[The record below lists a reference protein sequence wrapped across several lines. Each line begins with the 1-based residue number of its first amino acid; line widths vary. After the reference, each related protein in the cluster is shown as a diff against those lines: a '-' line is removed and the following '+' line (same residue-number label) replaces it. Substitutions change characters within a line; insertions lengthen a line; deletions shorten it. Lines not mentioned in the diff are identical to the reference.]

1 MKINHRT
8 IGKYSG
14 PVIYGTEVVEPL
26 TALQGHAGRAF
37 WLTGQVETG
46 NRLGSVMMADGTGF
60 TIGIDQHI
68 AVYPRELA
76 AEDFN
81 AEDDQGGAWA
91 LLAALE
97 VAHAPVRML
106 WEAFEQRG
114 WYVAPDGTLRW
125 ISGGKHKVKNR
136 LLHHKGGDLVHG
148 AVIRDAVT
156 PKGGRVVKVCQKEQ
170 AREWAAMLHEL
181 TSAPSSRS
189 VQVDFG
195 IKHLCHRVR
204 TRKLRLA
211 EHRRRVTFQQAVYG
225 SDHDVS
231 VVTVEHLGE
240 PLDLA
245 LCVFHSYTVNAPSVA
260 FRLIQESIR
269 SLGWSSAWLED
280 DTARNNFALNLLTRI
295 KAEKYGRWDK
305 RWARTRKAAMAVGWW
320 DGALFRRPTGIM
332 TP

>member
-14 PVIYGTEVVEPL
+14 PVIYGTEVVKPPPRNN
-26 TALQGHAGRAF
+26 GHAGRAF

-76 AEDFN
+76 DEDFN

-106 WEAFEQRG
+106 WEAFAQHG
-114 WYVAPDGTLRW
+114 WYVAGDGTLRW

-136 LLHHKGGDLVHG
+136 LLHHKGGGLVHG
-148 AVIRDAVT
+148 AVIRDTVT
-156 PKGGRVVKVCQKEQ
+156 PKGGKVVKVCQKEQ

-181 TSAPSSRS
+181 TSAPTSRD
-189 VQVDFG
+189 VQVSFG

-211 EHRRRVTFQQAVYG
+211 EHRRRVTLQQAVYG
-225 SDHDVS
+225 SENDIS
-231 VVTVEHLGE
+231 VTSREHLGE
-240 PLDLA
+240 ALDLA

-260 FRLIQESIR
+260 FRLMEQTLR
-269 SLGWSSAWLED
+269 ATGWNSAWLED
-280 DTARNNFALNLLTRI
+280 DDRRTGFAVNLLAGL